1 MFYSFSVIRSLERII
16 MIPRKESLHMKYKQ
30 WLDTWLTNYV
40 KPIAKRKTFENYSY
54 LINKHIKRGIGELEL
69 KKISIHEIQRFIVY
83 LLNEGNIITKKGLS
97 SSTVNS
103 IVTIIQSSLK
113 KAYLIGIIKKYNGQ
127 EIQRSN
133 YCFLYFVLYC

>member
-1 MFYSFSVIRSLERII
+1 
-16 MIPRKESLHMKYKQ
+16 MIPRKESLYMKYKQ

-54 LINKHIKRGIGELEL
+54 LINKHIKGGIGELEL
-69 KKISIHEIQRFIVY
+69 KKVSVQQFIVY
-83 LLNEGNIITKKGLS
+83 LLKEGNIITKKGLS

-113 KAYLIGIIKKYNGQ
+113 KAYLIGITKKYHGQ